1 MKLLLLGIGNL
12 LLSDEGVGI
21 HALRYLEQN
30 YSWPPPVELLDGGTA
45 GMELLAPI
53 AMATHLII
61 LDAVQTQ
68 APPGTLVQIAHADWP
83 AFFRTKLSSHQ
94 VGLAE
99 VLAAATLTDSLP
111 KYITLVGVVPASLKL
126 GMELTP
132 AVAAQLVP
140 LANRVVQELTLVGI
154 TVVAKQPSPVKSISC

>member
-30 YSWPPPVELLDGGTA
+30 YSWLPPVELLDGGTA

-53 AMATHLII
+53 TIATHLII
-61 LDAVQTQ
+61 LDAIQTQ
-68 APPGTLVQIAHADWP
+68 APPGTVVQIAHSDIP

-94 VGLAE
+94 IGLAD
-99 VLAAATLTDSLP
+99 VLAAATLTDNLP
-111 KYITLVGVVPASLKL
+111 RYLTLVGVVPASLKL
-126 GMELTP
+126 GVELTP
-132 AVAAQLVP
+132 IVAAQVVS
-140 LANRVVQELTLVGI
+140 LASRVVQELSILGI
-154 TVVAKQPSPVKSISC
+154 TVVAKQPSPI

>member
-21 HALRYLEQN
+21 HTLRYLEQN
-30 YSWPPPVELLDGGTA
+30 YSWPPSVELLDGGTA
-45 GMELLAPI
+45 GMELLVPI
-53 AMATHLII
+53 TSATHLII

-68 APPGTLVQIAHADWP
+68 APPGTVVQIAHADLP

-94 VGLAE
+94 VGLTD
-99 VLAAATLTDSLP
+99 VLAAAILTDSLP
-111 KYITLVGVVPASLKL
+111 SYITLWGVVPASLEL

-132 AVAAQLVP
+132 VVAAQLAP
-140 LANRVVQELTLVGI
+140 LANRIVQELITLEITLV
-154 TVVAKQPSPVKSISC
+154 AKSDCSVKLISS

>member
-1 MKLLLLGIGNL
+1 MKFLLLGIGNV

-21 HALRYLEQN
+21 HALRYLTQN
-30 YSWPPPVELLDGGTA
+30 YVLPPSVELLDGGTA

-61 LDAVQTQ
+61 LDAVQTK
-68 APPGTLVQIAHADWP
+68 ALPGTLVQIPHQGIP

-94 VGLAE
+94 IGLTE

-111 KYITLVGVVPASLKL
+111 SYITLLGLVPASLEL

-132 AVAAQLVP
+132 IIANQLP
-140 LANRVVQELTLVGI
+140 QLAFL
-154 TVVAKQPSPVKSISC
+154 SC